1 MPYLE
6 RVVAHQ
12 LLGRGQRCVEGDL
25 FDPLIQVLVVLGGKE
40 KFSTVRSSQ
49 PKDVLA
55 LGVVIGP
62 FTLRLVEV
70 ERRSGRF
77 ALRKVV
83 VVLKEAQQL
92 TTKN

>member
-1 MPYLE
+1 
-6 RVVAHQ
+6 
-12 LLGRGQRCVEGDL
+12 VEGDL

-40 KFSTVRSSQ
+40 KFGTVRSPQ
-49 PKDVLA
+49 PEDVLA

-77 ALRKVV
+77 ALRKVI

-92 TTKN
+92 TAQN